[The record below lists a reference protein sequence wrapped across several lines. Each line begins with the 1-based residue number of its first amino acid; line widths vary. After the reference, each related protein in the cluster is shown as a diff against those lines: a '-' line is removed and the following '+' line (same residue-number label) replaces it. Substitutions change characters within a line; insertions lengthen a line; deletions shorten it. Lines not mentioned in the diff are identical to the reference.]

1 MSTDKN
7 QGLKFLPE
15 NIEDISDFVEA
26 EGEELTKSAAVAR
39 ETSAIQSAF
48 AIAKRFP
55 RKMDSVYSKVID
67 ACKNKKFAANATY
80 RFPRGGRSIQGP
92 TAPFARE
99 MKRMFG
105 NIWSGVVITYDGPEM
120 RKIKGY
126 AWDLE
131 SNTYSEV
138 EDEFKKLIQRKDPK
152 TDRTE
157 WVTPDERDLRE
168 LTNRRAALVIR
179 NCLLELFPDYL
190 IEEAQEEC
198 EKTRVAEA
206 ERDPQAL
213 AKTLIRSFGDLRV
226 GGDMLTGFLGHDISS
241 ASPQE
246 LTVLREI
253 YKSIADGNSRWSD
266 YEKAKTQSESKGSN
280 PIEDLNKMLNATKK
294 PKAEA
299 PKAPEPPK
307 EPAPAPKE
315 QPKPPA
321 KPEAKPEPKKPEPK
335 KEPEKKTPAPA
346 KAKAEPEPKKEEK
359 KAEPEKQQAE
369 QKKSV
374 PRLDPDSIQDLETL
388 RKSVFNVLASNIKYR
403 DEDHVNELMY
413 AASGGRIVKW
423 NELSELEDM
432 TLMRDTI
439 RGLYEIA
446 DKQDT
451 GVF

>member
-1 MSTDKN
+1 MSDKP
-7 QGLKFLPE
+7 QGIKFLTENLDDIPE
-15 NIEDISDFVEA
+15 VVEA
-26 EGEELTKSAAVAR
+26 EGEELTKSAAIAR

-55 RKMDSVYSKVID
+55 RKMDSVYSKVMD

-105 NIWSGVVITYDGPEM
+105 NIWSGVVITFDGPEM

-226 GGDMLTGFLGHDISS
+226 SGDMLTGFLGHDISA

-266 YEKAKTQSESKGSN
+266 YEKAKNQSESKGSN

-299 PKAPEPPK
+299 PKPPEAKPTPAPEPK
-307 EPAPAPKE
+307 S
-315 QPKPPA
+315 QPKAPE
-321 KPEAKPEPKKPEPK
+321 KPEPKPEPKKPEPK
-335 KEPEKKTPAPA
+335 KEPEKKKEPA
-346 KAKAEPEPKKEEK
+346 KAKTEPKAEPKS
-359 KAEPEKQQAE
+359 EPEKQQE
-369 QKKSV
+369 EKKKSI
-374 PRLDPDSIQDLETL
+374 PRLDPDSITDLETL

-413 AASGGRIVKW
+413 SASGGKIVKW

-432 TLMRDTI
+432 DLMRETI